1 MITYQNEYGRCNELT
16 VTEFKE
22 ELEKLENEGYG
33 NYIVLVGYDSN
44 SCYTSADKFIGEN
57 RIDGINYV
65 YFDTDT
71 TF

>member
-1 MITYQNEYGRCNELT
+1 MITYKNEYGEYNELT

-22 ELEKLENEGYG
+22 ELEKLEEKGYG
-33 NYIVLVGYDSN
+33 NYIVNIGYDGN
-44 SCYTSADKFIGEN
+44 CCYTSAGNDEPEIDDEN
-57 RIDGINYV
+57 KGI